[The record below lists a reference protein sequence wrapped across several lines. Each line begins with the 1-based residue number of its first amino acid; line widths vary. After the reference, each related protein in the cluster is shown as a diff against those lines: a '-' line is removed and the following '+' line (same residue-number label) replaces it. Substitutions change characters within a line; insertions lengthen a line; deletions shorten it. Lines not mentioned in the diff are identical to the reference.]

1 VNGLPSTAEL
11 WADPRLIYA
20 VAIAAVVL
28 LAITVWLFRRA
39 KKDGRAAGTICLVL
53 SIGLHAAL
61 VYLVPY
67 QQRDGGG
74 MSDIE
79 PASQPDGSD
88 VMLFSTFDPDLETDK
103 ASGQEATPPNVPLP
117 VAELND
123 LLTEPPAEPD
133 VEPAPEPP
141 KPNANEPAAEVA
153 APQTLA
159 ESASDR
165 QQQATDSLDEQ
176 LDQAFA
182 ELIEQQLEVQSDAD
196 QPAEVAVSE
205 ESPRSESPAETI
217 QGETDQ
223 RETDRATA
231 ESPKTVRDAAEN
243 RADVAATT
251 SQDAAAANVPGSETA
266 DFANRVGAAKQRALA
281 ETGGDRRTEAAVKA
295 ALRFLADAQSPDGS
309 WDPRAS
315 GAGQERMPL
324 GEMRAGAGT
333 KCTTGLTGLALLAM
347 MGAGHTH
354 QRGDY
359 AENVYRGLAFLIQ
372 SQHPDGSLSGP
383 ATIYAASYC
392 HSMAALAMCEAAVMT
407 RDPSAVECAR
417 RAIAHTERMQHPVTG
432 GWRYTRGDPGD
443 LSQLGWQAMVLDG
456 GRRAGIAVRPQS
468 LAGVARFL
476 RSVRAGRG
484 GLACYRPGEAFSRT
498 MTAEALAT
506 RLLIGER
513 VPPEEIAE
521 AERYLLESPP
531 GTGTDNYYYWYY
543 ATIALHQLQD
553 DAWRKWNDALKTRLI
568 ATQRPNGSWPTS
580 TVWGGYGGTIYTTS
594 MAALC
599 LESYYRHAVRDSAG
613 QRVARERDAP
623 PPR

>member
-1 VNGLPSTAEL
+1 MNRLPSTAEL

-28 LAITVWLFRRA
+28 LAITIWLFRRS

-53 SIGLHAAL
+53 SIALHGTL

-67 QQRDGGG
+67 QRQGHGGG
-74 MSDIE
+74 TEADPTSQ
-79 PASQPDGSD
+79 ASGTDT
-88 VMLFSTFDPDLETDK
+88 VVFSTFDPDLETDD
-103 ASGQEATPPNVPLP
+103 ASGQAESALNHPLP
-117 VAELND
+117 VAEIDHMIEELS
-123 LLTEPPAEPD
+123 AEPLK
-133 VEPAPEPP
+133 ELE
-141 KPNANEPAAEVA
+141 EVA
-153 APQTLA
+153 EPVAASPITP
-159 ESASDR
+159 ESL
-165 QQQATDSLDEQ
+165 TPESLSEPEVSTPGLGDLEAQ

-182 ELIEQQLEVQSDAD
+182 ELIEQQLQVKADAD
-196 QPAEVAVSE
+196 EP
-205 ESPRSESPAETI
+205 PAETPGSEPTGHPTDDRSAAKAVDAPPKQTVSI
-217 QGETDQ
+217 ETQRRRDPSASTVDQ
-223 RETDRATA
+223 ANPQPTA
-231 ESPKTVRDAAEN
+231 STTAAP
-243 RADVAATT
+243 T
-251 SQDAAAANVPGSETA
+251 NVPGADAA
-266 DFANRVGAAKQRALA
+266 DFANRVGTAKQRALMR
-281 ETGGDRRTEAAVKA
+281 TGGDTRTEAAVTA
-295 ALRFLADAQSPDGS
+295 ALRFLSDAQARDGS

-324 GEMRAGAGT
+324 GEVRSGAGT

-347 MGAGHTH
+347 MGAGQTH

-359 AENVYRGLAFLIQ
+359 AENVYRGLAYVIQ
-372 SQHPDGSLSGP
+372 QQQPDGSLSGQ

-392 HSMAALAMCEAAVMT
+392 HSMAALAICEAAVMT
-407 RDPSAVECAR
+407 QDPSAVECAR

-456 GRRAGIAVRPQS
+456 GQRAGITIGPQS
-468 LAGVARFL
+468 LPGVARFL

-484 GLACYRPGEAFSRT
+484 GLACYRPGEATSRT

-513 VPPEEIAE
+513 VPAEEIAE
-521 AERYLLESPP
+521 AERYLLESLP

-553 DAWRKWNDALKTRLI
+553 EAWHTWNEALKTRLI
-568 ATQRPNGSWPTS
+568 ATQRPDGSWPSS
-580 TVWGGYGGTIYTTS
+580 TMWGGYGGTIYTTS

-599 LESYYRHAVRDSAG
+599 LETYYRHALRDDQA
-613 QRVARERDAP
+613 QRLAREPSSP
-623 PPR
+623 PTR